1 MRYIAKIE
9 DRSFQIDIEE
19 KDGKL
24 SVLLNGK
31 PVSIDLTEVKPPNF
45 ISLLVNHR
53 SFDAEIRKDSG
64 KYLVFLGGRRYECIL
79 EDERISRLKGSG
91 GIKGGIALEKE
102 LRSPMPGLVVS
113 VEVKQG
119 DQVKPGD
126 GLVIVE
132 AMKMENELKASFEG
146 KVKQVRVKPGQAVE
160 KDEVLIVFE

>member
-9 DRSFQIDIEE
+9 DKSFQIDVEE

-24 SVLLNGK
+24 SVFLDGK

-53 SFDAEIRKDSG
+53 SFDAEITKDSG

-79 EDERISRLKGSG
+79 EDERLSRLTGLG
-91 GIKGGIALEKE
+91 GIKEGMALEKE

-113 VEVKQG
+113 VEVKEG
-119 DQVKPGD
+119 DQVKSGH

-132 AMKMENELKASFEG
+132 AMKMENELKASFDA
-146 KVKQVRVKPGQAVE
+146 KVKQIRVKPGQAVE